1 MKFSFWITVATSFIL
16 SANAISIQALD
27 PLLNLAQSDLDLD
40 LKADLNSDVDY
51 GMDNINDLVEPELKK
66 GTGNPKSTDWYEGMH
81 LNHCLKGD
89 GY

>member
-1 MKFSFWITVATSFIL
+1 MKFSFWITVATSFTL
-16 SANAISIQALD
+16 SVNAISIQVRD
-27 PLLNLAQSDLDLD
+27 PQLNLAQSDLDLE
-40 LKADLNSDVDY
+40 ADLNSDVDY